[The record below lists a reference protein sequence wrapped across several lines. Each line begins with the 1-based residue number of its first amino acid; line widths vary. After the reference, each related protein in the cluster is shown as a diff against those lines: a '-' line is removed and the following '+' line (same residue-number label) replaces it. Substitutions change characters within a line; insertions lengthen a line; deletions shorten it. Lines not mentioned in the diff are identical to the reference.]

1 MSLGF
6 QTTRL
11 SGLKTPFLMNN
22 IIERIKHNFSDS
34 IQTKINAADTM
45 LPIVGS
51 ACERIVQCLLEGHKI
66 LTCGNGGSAC
76 DALHFSSE
84 MLNRFK
90 HERPSLPAIA
100 LTADMATLTS
110 IANDSSYSEIFA
122 KQIRALGQE
131 DDILLAISTSGN
143 SPNILTAIKAAHDR
157 NMIVIAM
164 TGYDGGKI
172 TGILKENDIEIR
184 VPAQDTARIQET
196 HLLIIH
202 CMCDIVDYQLFGH
215 GEIAT

>member
-1 MSLGF
+1 
-6 QTTRL
+6 
-11 SGLKTPFLMNN
+11 MNN
-22 IIERIKHNFSDS
+22 IIERIKHNFSES
-34 IQTKINAADTM
+34 IQIKINAADTM

-66 LTCGNGGSAC
+66 LSCGNGGSAC

-100 LTADMATLTS
+100 LTADIATLTS

-131 DDILLAISTSGN
+131 GDILLAISTSGN

-157 NMIVIAM
+157 NMNVIAM

-172 TGILKENDIEIR
+172 PGILKENDIEIR
-184 VPAQDTARIQET
+184 VPAHDTARIQET

-215 GEIAT
+215 GEVVT

>member
-1 MSLGF
+1 
-6 QTTRL
+6 
-11 SGLKTPFLMNN
+11 MNN
-22 IIERIKHNFSDS
+22 IIERIKHNFSES

-45 LPIVGS
+45 LPIIGM
-51 ACERIVQCLLEGHKI
+51 ACEKIVQCLLEGHKI
-66 LTCGNGGSAC
+66 LSCGNGGSAC

-100 LTADMATLTS
+100 LTADIATLTS
-110 IANDSSYSEIFA
+110 IANDSSYNEVFA

-131 DDILLAISTSGN
+131 GDILLAISTSGN
-143 SPNILTAIKAAHDR
+143 SPNILNAIKAAHDR
-157 NMIVIAM
+157 NVNVIAM

-172 TGILKENDIEIR
+172 PGILKENDIEIR
-184 VPAQDTARIQET
+184 VPAHDTARIQET

-215 GEIAT
+215 GEAAT